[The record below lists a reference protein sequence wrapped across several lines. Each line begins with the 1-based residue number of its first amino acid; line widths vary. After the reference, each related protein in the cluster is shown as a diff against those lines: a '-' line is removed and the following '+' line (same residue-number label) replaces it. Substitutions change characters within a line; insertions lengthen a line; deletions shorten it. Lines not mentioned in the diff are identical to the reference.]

1 MICSIPG
8 GTKCIPS
15 NIAELLTVRSL
26 AFWLSDDGTF
36 DKLNQVVVLCTDSFT
51 LEEVELLIN
60 VLNDKWNLECYKKK
74 TSISNYRIVIPRRSL
89 PVLQS
94 LLGPIMPP
102 MMRYRIGL

>member
-1 MICSIPG
+1 MFYSG

-15 NIAELLTVRSL
+15 NIVELLTVRSL

-60 VLNDKWNLECYKKK
+60 VLNDKWNLECYINK
-74 TSISNYRIVIPRRSL
+74 TNNGGYRIVIPRRSL
-89 PVLQS
+89 PILQS
-94 LLGPIMPP
+94 LLRDIIPP
-102 MMRYRIGL
+102 MMKHKIGL